1 MKKRIFCTKKA
12 KPRTHS
18 VLEDQ
23 TAPCCKRLQKSGEYA
38 TVQNS
43 QVKRIDS
50 FVKKRTIIGLL
61 ATVPIEELGFKH
73 RDRLLLKIY
82 FHLNRFYVDF

>member
-50 FVKKRTIIGLL
+50 FVKKGPSL
-61 ATVPIEELGFKH
+61 VS
-73 RDRLLLKIY
+73 LLL
-82 FHLNRFYVDF
+82 HLLKN